1 MTLPSGRTPQG
12 GLGRLVVAT
21 ALFALV
27 APVASAA
34 APLAA
39 LLFVSRPRTTHEV
52 VVAGV
57 AAGLS
62 VWWLL
67 QPGDLPDQLL
77 KATVVLTTTVFV
89 VMTIRTRISFVH
101 RALLALGGAT
111 VGVSVLLAILGSS
124 WGELR
129 WWVEHRSGLVVR
141 ELTARFGA
149 MSDPGSDTGAGISS
163 ATADQLEAFFGT
175 FVSLTAD
182 YFPAVMTLVLLAGL
196 AIATTIYHR
205 VAGNLVGLP
214 LGRFRLFRFSEHLGW
229 VTIVSLLAVLIPKLA
244 AAKLT
249 AANILVVVGTL
260 YAVRGAAV
268 AAFGM
273 ALVGGGNFF
282 LWALFAVIFFI
293 MLPVFV
299 GGAILLGVFD
309 TGVDFRRRWTAPRVG
324 K

>member
-12 GLGRLVVAT
+12 GLGRLVVVT
-21 ALFALV
+21 ALFALM

-39 LLFVSRPRTTHEV
+39 LLLVSRPRTTREV
-52 VVAGV
+52 VFAGV

-89 VMTIRTRISFVH
+89 VMTLRTGISFLH

-111 VGVSVLLAILGSS
+111 AGVSVLLAILGSS

-141 ELTARFGA
+141 EVTARLGA
-149 MSDPGSDTGAGISS
+149 MSESGGDSGSGISS
-163 ATADQLEAFFGT
+163 ATAEQLEVFFGT
-175 FVSLTAD
+175 FVRLTAD
-182 YFPAVMTLVLLAGL
+182 YYPAVMTLVLLGGL
-196 AIATTIYHR
+196 AIATAIYHR
-205 VAGNLVGLP
+205 VAGNLVGRP
-214 LGRFRLFRFSEHLGW
+214 LGRFQLFRFSEHLGW
-229 VTIVSLLAVLIPKLA
+229 MTVVSLAVVLIPKLA
-244 AAKLT
+244 AVKLT

-268 AAFGM
+268 AAFGI
-273 ALVGGGNFF
+273 ALVGGMNFF
-282 LWALFAVIFFI
+282 LWALFAVIFFM

-299 GGAILLGVFD
+299 GGAILLGVLD